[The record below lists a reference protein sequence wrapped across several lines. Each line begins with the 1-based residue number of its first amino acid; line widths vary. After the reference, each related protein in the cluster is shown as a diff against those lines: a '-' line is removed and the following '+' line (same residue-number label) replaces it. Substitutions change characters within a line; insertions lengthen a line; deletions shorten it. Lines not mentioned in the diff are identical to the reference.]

1 MPYARLSSYY
11 FFHFAALGALMP
23 FWGPYLLERGFE
35 PVAIGGLM
43 AILMGTK
50 ILAPNLFGAIADRRG
65 TRMPIVRLGALIA
78 LLSFCAVFWA
88 EGIWLMALTMAVW
101 SFFWNGPLPL
111 MEAVTFNHLGARVS
125 RYAQVRVWGSIGFI
139 LVVLGVGWW
148 QQQAGAGV
156 VPIAVLLLFGGVWLS
171 VLAIPD
177 RPPDRSPDRSPDRR
191 SAQCLGGTPDG
202 SPQPGTLAQPS
213 LRRLLQRREISLFLA
228 ACLLMQA
235 SHGAYYAFYSIHLEA
250 EGYSEAA
257 VGALW
262 ALGVAIE
269 VLVFLRMHWL
279 LERFS
284 AQGLMLVSVAL
295 AVVRWLVIG
304 FLVEVVALQIL
315 VQILHA
321 ATFGVFHASAIHLTH
336 RYFPGPT
343 QGRGQAAYNS
353 ISFGAGGAL
362 GSLTS
367 GLLWSEVGAAWTYA
381 VAAGFAALGFLAVW
395 LGKRASAPPV
405 PSLEPGD

>member
-11 FFHFAALGALMP
+11 FFHFAALGALVP

-50 ILAPNLFGAIADRRG
+50 ILAPNLFGAVADRRG

-88 EGIWLMALTMAVW
+88 EGVWLMALTMAVW

-148 QQQAGAGV
+148 QQQAGSGV

-171 VLAIPD
+171 VLVIPD
-177 RPPDRSPDRSPDRR
+177 RPPDHTPDRPSPQSLDG
-191 SAQCLGGTPDG
+191 ALDG
-202 SPQPGTLAQPS
+202 SPEPGALAQPP
-213 LRRLLQRREISLFLA
+213 LRRLLQRREIRFFLA

-235 SHGAYYAFYSIHLEA
+235 SHGAYYAFYSIHLESA
-250 EGYSEAA
+250 GYGDTA

-284 AQGLMLVSVAL
+284 AHALMLASLAL
-295 AVVRWLVIG
+295 ALLRWLMIG
-304 FLVEVVALQIL
+304 FWVEVVALQIIA
-315 VQILHA
+315 QTLHA
-321 ATFGVFHASAIHLTH
+321 ATFGVFHAAAIHLTH
-336 RYFPGPT
+336 RYFPGST

-367 GLLWSEVGAAWTYA
+367 GLLWSGAGAAWTYA
-381 VAAGFAALGFLAVW
+381 VAAGFAALGFVAVW

-405 PSLEPGD
+405 PSLEQGD